1 MIRTFAGPEIERI
14 LNTKRSDELPSEV
27 AHG

>member
-14 LNTKRSDELPSEV
+14 LNTKCGCKLLPEV